1 MLSLKPEDSGLFG
14 EIIDRELKYLA
25 KNCNAPKEKLHMERR
40 LRAKP
45 QLETAMAKWAA
56 FQDHATV
63 LGGGT
68 VILTPAKPCDISL
81 TDKELS
87 AVLELVRNEEEK
99 SGFPAGYAGLK
110 DKLEED
116 LERGDWMV
124 LVRRSSVNPVYQ
136 LTFLN
141 GTVGECLQAV
151 YSIREQDAER
161 YRKQKDWD
169 PHRVAYQD
177 EGFTGRSITAA
188 AQFGDKE
195 CLYQAI
201 PVALHAEQVFIVY
214 DSLKKEYTFRFEENC
229 RGNTPRL
236 VMEQMWA
243 DICKSYMR
251 NDRPG
256 IEIHEQEQGCMY
268 ASAGIAGIGV
278 IDILTCPVKHGE
290 YEFTVENQWMDTA
303 RRAYE
308 SLDHI
313 RAAFKDSAD
322 PADIAAC
329 IETLKNTLDTVFY
342 PERKKWLIL
351 SRVNSGNFTYRFSL
365 VSGTEE
371 KAEAHLL
378 HLREKD
384 LCAPGAKPEDY
395 QDEPARGD
403 GNISLYGDLEDAYI
417 DYYAVPVPTGAE
429 WAAVRYSAINGYE
442 FWFTKGGTR
451 EAAELIQNIWIT
463 EYLEARGDMAPELP
477 LQNGEHGCIY
487 AEETETDGRSLDM
500 LAVPLSILEHGVELT
515 VDLNDHTIRRTGNGI
530 K

>member
-14 EIIDRELKYLA
+14 EIIDRELRFLA
-25 KNCNAPKEKLHMERR
+25 EKGNSPKEKLYLERR

-68 VILTPAKPCDISL
+68 VILMPAKPCDISL

-124 LVRRSSVNPVYQ
+124 LVRRSAVNPVYQ
-136 LTFLN
+136 FMFLN

-161 YRKQKDWD
+161 YRKQDDWD

-177 EGFTGRSITAA
+177 EGFTGCSITAG

-278 IDILTCPVKHGE
+278 IDILTCPVRYGE

-351 SRVNSGNFTYRFSL
+351 SRVNSGDFTYRFSL

-395 QDEPARGD
+395 EDEPARGN

-429 WAAVRYSAINGYE
+429 WAAVRYSAINGYK
-442 FWFTKGGTR
+442 FWFTRGR
-451 EAAELIQNIWIT
+451 AEEAAELIQNIWLT

-487 AEETETDGRSLDM
+487 AEETETDGSSLDM
-500 LAVPLSILEHGVELT
+500 LAVPLHILEGENEFSINFDTHISRLE
-515 VDLNDHTIRRTGNGI
+515 RTGL
-530 K
+530 